1 MRPLRRKNKRHVT
14 YDPDTDKDRE
24 WQLEQNQDV
33 LSSEGSVDSDET
45 VRKYFKDCGCDGDI
59 GGRCYV
65 CGAVSCI
72 SCHGRCNKCK
82 KPICMQ
88 HSNFLEK
95 ENGEKERLC
104 GTCHDVFIRKQGWA
118 KIGHFFLSLFCEM
131 EDKSHD

>member
-1 MRPLRRKNKRHVT
+1 MRSLRRKNKRHVT

-24 WQLEQNQDV
+24 WQLEQSQDV

-45 VRKYFKDCGCDGDI
+45 VRKYFKDCGCDGNI

-72 SCHGRCNKCK
+72 SCHGRCNKCQ

-95 ENGEKERLC
+95 DNGERERLC
-104 GTCHDVFIRKQGWA
+104 EPCYDVITRKQWWA
-118 KIGHFFLSLFCEM
+118 RTGRFFLSLFCEM
-131 EDKSHD
+131 EETSHD